1 MILSTLIGSD
11 HRMRKF
17 NKQILFMEK
26 IEKEKRFLNNCI
38 PQSSLDAYTKFQ
50 TNSMKSDYSPHAFLA
65 PTMRS

>member
-1 MILSTLIGSD
+1 
-11 HRMRKF
+11 MRKF